1 MIDLKL
7 LKRKVSIVSAVLGIV
22 FIFILGVIKFFQ
34 IIF

>member
-7 LKRKVSIVSAVLGIV
+7 LKRQVLIVSAVLGFV
-22 FIFILGVIKFFQ
+22 FIFALGVIKLFQ

>member
-7 LKRKVSIVSAVLGIV
+7 LKRQVLIVSAVLGIV
-22 FIFILGVIKFFQ
+22 FIFILGVIKLFQ